1 MALAPGV
8 KASRLTLVRSGSVT
22 HSFNH
27 EQRFMALD
35 FTQGGTELRATL
47 PADVNRLPP
56 GYYLVFVFDTHGVP
70 SMGQSL
76 LVTNPATAG

>member
-1 MALAPGV
+1 
-8 KASRLTLVRSGSVT
+8 VRSGSVT

-35 FTQGGTELRATL
+35 FTQHGTELRATL

-56 GYYLVFVFDTHGVP
+56 GYWLLFVFDDQGVP
-70 SMGQSL
+70 SLGRTL